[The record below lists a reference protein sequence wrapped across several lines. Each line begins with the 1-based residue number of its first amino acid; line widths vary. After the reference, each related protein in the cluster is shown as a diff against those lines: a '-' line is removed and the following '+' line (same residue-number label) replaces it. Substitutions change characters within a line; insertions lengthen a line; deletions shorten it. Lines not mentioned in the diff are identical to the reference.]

1 MGKRLFTRLSSALV
15 IIVALL
21 VFTSSIF
28 AQGRSSQAFERVRAV
43 KERNLARFLSLQSV
57 EGVAIGLDKNS
68 QTVLKV
74 FTSRP
79 GVGGIPAIVEGVP
92 VQIEVSGRFYALKRP
107 TGSAPG
113 KSKRPPKDT
122 TAPDAPT
129 DLQAK
134 DITNSSITLTW
145 TASIATDVAAY
156 NVYCSMVSGGPYSFI
171 GSTTVN
177 SYLDNGLL
185 SGTAYFYVVTAEDAA
200 GNESSYSS
208 QLAAATSGT
217 APPPEQ
223 IVDRE
228 GWCSRPVPIG
238 VSTGHPDI
246 TAGTIGCRVT
256 DGTNFYALSNNHV
269 YANMNK
275 ASIGDNVLQPGTYD
289 GGIDPDDAIG
299 VLSAY
304 VPIIFYPRGINYVDA
319 AIALID
325 TDDFGNPLVG
335 YATPPVEGYG
345 APSSVTLLANIDL
358 IDQPVQ
364 KYGRT
369 TGLQHGVVDAINFS
383 GFIYYGGRL
392 AYFADQIVITPGTF
406 SAGGDSGSL
415 IVTDD
420 SYKKPVALLFAGSD
434 TVTIA
439 NPIDWVLEDLADSIG
454 VNELWIDD
462 GSN

>member
-1 MGKRLFTRLSSALV
+1 
-15 IIVALL
+15 
-21 VFTSSIF
+21 
-28 AQGRSSQAFERVRAV
+28 
-43 KERNLARFLSLQSV
+43 
-57 EGVAIGLDKNS
+57 
-68 QTVLKV
+68 
-74 FTSRP
+74 
-79 GVGGIPAIVEGVP
+79 
-92 VQIEVSGRFYALKRP
+92 
-107 TGSAPG
+107 
-113 KSKRPPKDT
+113 
-122 TAPDAPT
+122 
-129 DLQAK
+129 
-134 DITNSSITLTW
+134 
-145 TASIATDVAAY
+145 
-156 NVYCSMVSGGPYSFI
+156 
-171 GSTTVN
+171 
-177 SYLDNGLL
+177 
-185 SGTAYFYVVTAEDAA
+185 FYVVTAEDAA
-200 GNESSYSS
+200 GNESSYSNEKEVT
-208 QLAAATSGT
+208 TSGT
-217 APPPEQ
+217 APPPDQ
-223 IVDRE
+223 IVDRD

-238 VSTGHPDI
+238 VSTGHPSI

-289 GGIDPDDAIG
+289 GGINPDDAIG

-335 YATPPVEGYG
+335 NATPLEDGGYG
-345 APSSVTLLANIDL
+345 IPNSMTATASPGL
-358 IDQPVQ
+358 PVK

-369 TGLQHGVVDAINFS
+369 TGLTTGTVNASEFS
-383 GFIYYGGRL
+383 GYIYYGGRL
-392 AYFADQIVITPGTF
+392 AYFTGQIVITPGTF

-420 SYKKPVALLFAGSD
+420 NDKKPVALLFAGSD
-434 TVTIA
+434 TMTIA